1 MSGLSQAVDA
11 PFLPYGR
18 HSIEDDDIAAVSA
31 VLRGESLTNGPQLAR
46 FEAALAE
53 CVRAPHAR
61 ACSSGTAALHLAMLA
76 LGIGAGDAVVVPAVT
91 FLATANAARFTG
103 AEVVFADVDP
113 LSGLMTPDTLA
124 EALARPHE
132 GRLRAVV
139 PVHLAGQPADM
150 PALAA
155 LARQHDI
162 AVVEDAC
169 HALGSFY
176 EDGEGLPHAVGAC
189 AHSDAAVFSFHPV
202 KTVAM
207 GEGGAITTQDA
218 ALAARIALLRNHGM
232 TRTPEDF
239 VSADLAFAADGTPN
253 PWYYEMQAL
262 GHNYRASELHC
273 ALGASQLTKLGRFV
287 AARRALV
294 AAYDRL
300 LAPLAPVVTPLGCR
314 PGAIPAWHLY
324 VMRVDFAALGLD
336 RAAVMRTLAA
346 QGIGSQVHYLPL
358 HLQPYYRRL
367 CGPLA
372 LRGAEAYYR
381 GCLSLPLF
389 PAMTEADVARAAAA
403 LGALV
408 GMCVG
413 A

>member
-1 MSGLSQAVDA
+1 MSGLSETPSV

-31 VLRGESLTNGPQLAR
+31 ALRGESLTGGPALAR
-46 FEAALAE
+46 FEAALAAR
-53 CVRAPHAR
+53 VRARHAR

-103 AEVVFADVDP
+103 AEIVFADVDP
-113 LSGLMTPDTLA
+113 ASGLMTPDTFA
-124 EALARPHE
+124 EALARP
-132 GRLRAVV
+132 RRSRVRAVV

-155 LARQHDI
+155 LARGHGL

-169 HALGSFY
+169 HALGSRY
-176 EDGEGLPHAVGAC
+176 EDGDGMLHDVGAC

-207 GEGGAITTQDA
+207 GEGGTVTTRDSG
-218 ALAARIALLRNHGM
+218 LAERLALLRNHGM

-239 VSADLAFAADGTPN
+239 VSPDLAFAADGTPN

-273 ALGASQLTKLGRFV
+273 ALGASQLAKLARFV
-287 AARRALV
+287 SARRALV

-300 LAPLAPVVTPLGCR
+300 LAPLAPVVTPLGRR
-314 PGAIPAWHLY
+314 PGTYPAWHLY
-324 VMRVDFAALGLD
+324 VVRVDFAAIGRD
-336 RAAVMRTLAA
+336 RAAVMRALAA

-372 LRGAEAYYR
+372 LPGAEAYYR
-381 GCLSLPLF
+381 ACLSLPLF
-389 PAMTEADVARAAAA
+389 PAMTEEDVARVATA
-403 LGALV
+403 LGTA
-408 GMCVG
+408 MG